1 MVGMTQATSRT
12 RHRWTRAERDALPDD
27 GRRHEIID
35 GELYVSASPR
45 PRHQLM
51 SAELHALL
59 LRACHEHPELEL
71 RAFAAPT
78 DVALADDTV
87 MVPDLIVVPFA
98 LIAERDIPGA
108 PLIVVE
114 ILSPSTRSVD
124 LVIKKDRLRRAG
136 AAQYWVADPAEPS
149 LTIWR
154 LEGGPGGDYVE
165 AGRARGGQSARVTE
179 PFELEIVP
187 AELVRLP
194 GRG

>member
-1 MVGMTQATSRT
+1 MTQATSRT

-71 RAFAAPT
+71 MAFAAPT

-136 AAQYWVADPAEPS
+136 AAQYWVADPGQVLIGVQYRRTGILSNQNGRP
-149 LTIWR
+149 
-154 LEGGPGGDYVE
+154 E
-165 AGRARGGQSARVTE
+165 AAAQD
-179 PFELEIVP
+179 LP
-187 AELVRLP
+187 AAVSGSPR
-194 GRG
+194 